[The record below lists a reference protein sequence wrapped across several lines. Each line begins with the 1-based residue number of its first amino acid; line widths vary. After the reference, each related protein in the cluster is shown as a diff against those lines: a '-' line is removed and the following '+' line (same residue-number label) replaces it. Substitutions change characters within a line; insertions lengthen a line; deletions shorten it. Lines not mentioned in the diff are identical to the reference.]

1 MLLGHACCSPL
12 DHGPRPAA
20 ATACLQGG
28 LEQYPKSPYLHIV
41 YANFLIECRHQ
52 HQSGWAMLDTAR
64 KMDLNLSFRFSIFT
78 REQEHKQKSASGA
91 TGDNASDLVSYVEF
105 QRNYGYGGC
114 QGGG

>member
-1 MLLGHACCSPL
+1 
-12 DHGPRPAA
+12 
-20 ATACLQGG
+20 
-28 LEQYPKSPYLHIV
+28 
-41 YANFLIECRHQ
+41 
-52 HQSGWAMLDTAR
+52 MLDTAR

-114 QGGG
+114 QGGGVREVKVGGGVM